1 MRITESRVRQQQFF
15 LFEDV
20 LGEFCRPHC
29 QKEVTTAFVSGIIM
43 VNSRNRRFA
52 AAYRLRSF
60 LDERMTV
67 DRDVS
72 HKTHDAGSTVP
83 AAWKLE
89 EIMIFVNETRGAF
102 TFQEIFVVDQINEK
116 RDVSFY
122 AADPELMQ
130 RPVHTT
136 RRFFKAGSKGSNFHE
151 HGVVVRSNES
161 AGECG
166 AGVKTEAHAAC

>member
-1 MRITESRVRQQQFF
+1 MRIAESRVRQQQFF

-20 LGEFCRPHC
+20 LNEFCRPHF

-52 AAYRLRSF
+52 AAYRLRCF

-83 AAWKLE
+83 ADRKVVK
-89 EIMIFVNETRGAF
+89 IVRFVNETRGAF
-102 TFQEIFVVDQINEK
+102 AFQKISVVYQINEK
-116 RDVSFY
+116 RNIGFY
-122 AADPELMQ
+122 TTYPELMQ
-130 RPVHTT
+130 CPVHTVRCFLKT
-136 RRFFKAGSKGSNFHE
+136 GSKGRNFYE
-151 HGVVVRSNES
+151 HREPDTWCKNQYS
-161 AGECG
+161 
-166 AGVKTEAHAAC
+166 